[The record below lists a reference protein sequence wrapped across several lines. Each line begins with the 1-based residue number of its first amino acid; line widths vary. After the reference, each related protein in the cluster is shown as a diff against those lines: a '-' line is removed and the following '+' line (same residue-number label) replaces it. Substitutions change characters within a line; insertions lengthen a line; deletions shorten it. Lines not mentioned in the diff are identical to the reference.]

1 MGVGKIPRASRNLG
15 PGPLRDQELAVRG
28 DQLVR
33 GSGPP
38 TRDELDTST
47 GELLLAFGGGMF
59 VFPHA
64 LHVDAVGNVWV
75 ADLR

>member
-1 MGVGKIPRASRNLG
+1 MMK
-15 PGPLRDQELAVRG
+15 
-28 DQLVR
+28 
-33 GSGPP
+33 
-38 TRDELDTST
+38 LDTST

-75 ADLR
+75 ADSR